1 VTDQIS
7 FSAQALDYESGNL
20 SSAISW
26 SSSKDGALGT
36 GAQLTQTLSPGTHAI
51 TASVTDPNNNTTTA
65 THVLSVVA
73 NAIPVI
79 SISTPVENSTVAVGA
94 TVTLAATATDLEN
107 GNLSNAIS
115 WSSNKDG
122 NLGTGSSVTVTTLS
136 PGLHVLT
143 ASATDSENATGTA
156 RKSIQV
162 GPPVPVAQYS
172 HNALGQRVI
181 KTNTATNQTL
191 HFIYDPEGRVIA
203 EIDAATGV
211 TQREYLYVDGQ
222 QVAVVDATGS
232 ANEAIYY
239 VHTDHLTTPQKITN
253 DSQTVVWA
261 ADYEPFGKTSISTST
276 ISSNTRFPGQYADEE
291 SGLHYNYFRDYDPG
305 TGRYIESDPIG
316 LQGGPNTYAYVH
328 NRPLSNVD
336 FLGLYTSAK
345 WTSGPSLSHVSG
357 EIVGDIGFGE
367 YWTLIPPSIGFAGK
381 WWMIS
386 ARITGVVECINEEVC
401 DESRSDVF
409 NVNVELGKRVGVG
422 CGITLFPMIRKARG
436 AIKSSGSIVDA
447 INLYRNEW
455 AQQAIDMAKD
465 PMSWCLLMSLANPG
479 K

>member
-1 VTDQIS
+1 
-7 FSAQALDYESGNL
+7 
-20 SSAISW
+20 
-26 SSSKDGALGT
+26 
-36 GAQLTQTLSPGTHAI
+36 
-51 TASVTDPNNNTTTA
+51 
-65 THVLSVVA
+65 VA

-79 SISTPVENSTVAVGA
+79 SISAPVENSTVAVGA

-115 WSSNKDG
+115 WNSNKDG

-136 PGLHVLT
+136 AGLHVLT
-143 ASATDSENATGTA
+143 ASATDNENATGTA

-232 ANEAIYY
+232 ANEEIYY
-239 VHTDHLTTPQKITN
+239 VHTDHLTTPQIITN
-253 DSQTVVWA
+253 DSQAVVWA

-305 TGRYIESDPIG
+305 TGRYVESDPIG
-316 LQGGPNTYAYVH
+316 VLNDYALISPSAQYRSKLFLNDRLNSLYAYLGNNPV
-328 NRPLSNVD
+328 NGVD
-336 FLGLYTSAK
+336 LYGLQS
-345 WTSGPSLSHVSG
+345 SCGPGHFYCNYP
-357 EIVGDIGFGE
+357 EYVGDVTEESLKFAFKNSE
-367 YWTLIPPSIGFAGK
+367 SIA
-381 WWMIS
+381 
-386 ARITGVVECINEEVC
+386 ARN
-401 DESRSDVF
+401 
-409 NVNVELGKRVGVG
+409 N
-422 CGITLFPMIRKARG
+422 IRKVEELCERFG
-436 AIKSSGSIVDA
+436 GK
-447 INLYRNEW
+447 
-455 AQQAIDMAKD
+455 AKD
-465 PMSWCLLMSLANPG
+465 WVKKKGWDDKGREWHWYEKNGQKFGVKPAGRPDPF
-479 K
+479 